1 MHFLENLK
9 SVLAKA
15 AEAALIVDE
24 SGTVLLAADRACH
37 LLQYRCGELEGR
49 SVELLMPERFRMA
62 HIGQRLRFT
71 DHRATRPM
79 GTGLKLL
86 ALCQNGSELPVD
98 IRLTSIQQGLQVLTL
113 VEIRLVRADSGPSHP
128 L

>member
-24 SGTVLLAADRACH
+24 SGTVLLAADRACQ
-37 LLQYRCGELEGR
+37 LLQYHCGDLDGQ
-49 SVELLMPERFRMA
+49 SVEMLIPERFRMA

-71 DHRATRPM
+71 DHRASRPM

-86 ALCQNGSELPVD
+86 ALCQDGSELPVD
-98 IRLTSIQQGLQVLTL
+98 IRLTPIQRGLQVLTL
-113 VEIRLVRADSGPSHP
+113 VEIRPAMPDPPPFITS
-128 L
+128 

>member
-9 SVLAKA
+9 SVLAEA

-24 SGTVLLAADRACH
+24 SGTVLLAADQACA
-37 LLQYRCGELEGR
+37 LLKYRSGDLDGQ
-49 SVELLMPERFRMA
+49 SVELLMPERFRMT

-79 GTGLKLL
+79 GTGLKLI
-86 ALCQNGSELPVD
+86 ALCQDGSELRVD
-98 IRLTSIQQGLQVLTL
+98 IRLTPVQRGLQALTL
-113 VEIRLVRADSGPSHP
+113 VELRRIPADPQPAGTP
-128 L
+128 